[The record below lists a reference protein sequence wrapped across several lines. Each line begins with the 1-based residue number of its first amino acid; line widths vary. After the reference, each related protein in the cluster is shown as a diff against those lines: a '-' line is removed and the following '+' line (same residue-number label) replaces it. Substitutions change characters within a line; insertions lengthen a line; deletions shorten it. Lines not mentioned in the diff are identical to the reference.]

1 MPLKLKFPRPEAPS
15 PMFSAALAIVKVL
28 RDHGRKAFFAGGAAR
43 DMLLGRAPHDI
54 DIVTSARPEEIQ
66 SWFEK
71 TCAIGASF
79 GVVTVLQDGYS
90 FETATLREER
100 EYLDGRRPEKVF
112 YTDDEQLDVARRD
125 FTVNGILYDPLEEEM
140 LDFVGGTEDLR
151 RGILRTIGNPERRFS
166 EDYLRILRAAR
177 FAVRLGFELEKATEL
192 AMTALAPKLKHLSG
206 ERIRD
211 ELEKMLLGPHPAH
224 AFRLMQ
230 KTGILKI
237 VLPEV
242 SALEGVEQPP
252 EHHPEGDVFTHTML
266 MLEKMCHPTRE
277 LAWSVLLHDIGKK
290 ATAAL
295 GRDGNVHFYG
305 HEKTGSEMSA
315 VILSR
320 LKCSSAL
327 ITAVEKCV
335 AGHMRFAFVDRMKRS
350 TWLKM
355 IGAPTFPTEME
366 LNRVDCASCHGK
378 MDGYLLMLDRWIALA
393 DKPAL
398 PPLPINGNDLIR
410 LGFRPGVRL
419 GLLLGELRDLFLEGV
434 LTTREELLE
443 HARRELPPDAPESP
457 IRQKQKRK
465 ARNLPDSP

>member
-1 MPLKLKFPRPEAPS
+1 MPLKLKFPRPEPAS
-15 PMFSAALAIVKVL
+15 PMFSAAVEIVRIL
-28 RDHGRKAFFAGGAAR
+28 RDHGKKGFFAGGAAR
-43 DMLLGRAPHDI
+43 DMLLGRTPHDI
-54 DIVTSARPEEIQ
+54 DIATSARPEEIQ

-79 GVVTVLQDGYS
+79 GVVTILRNGFS

-125 FTVNGILYDPLEEEM
+125 FTINGILYDPIEENM
-140 LDFVGGTEDLR
+140 LDFVGGLEDLR
-151 RGILRTIGNPERRFS
+151 RGMIRTIGNPAQRFS

-177 FAVRLGFELEKATEL
+177 FTTRFGFELDRTTEQ
-192 AMTALAPKLKHLSG
+192 AMTEFAPNLKRLSG

-211 ELEKMLLGPHPAH
+211 ELEKMLLGPHPAA

-230 KTGILKI
+230 RTGILRI
-237 VLPEV
+237 VLPEI
-242 SALEGVEQPP
+242 ADLEGVEQPP
-252 EHHPEGDVFTHTML
+252 KHHPEGDVFTHTML

-277 LAWSVLLHDIGKK
+277 LAWSVLLHDVGKK
-290 ATAAL
+290 AAAAI
-295 GRDGNVHFYG
+295 GKDGIVHFYG
-305 HEKTGSEMSA
+305 HEKTGAEISA
-315 VILSR
+315 SVLSR

-327 ITAVEKCV
+327 ISAVEKCV
-335 AGHMRFAFVDRMKRS
+335 AGHMRFAFADRMKRS

-355 IGAPTFPTEME
+355 IAAPTFPTEME

-434 LTTREELLE
+434 LASREELLKY
-443 HARRELPPDAPESP
+443 ARKQLPSALSENPDGDRAT
-457 IRQKQKRK
+457 KNG
-465 ARNLPDSP
+465 NLSDIS

>member
-1 MPLKLKFPRPEAPS
+1 MLLKLKFPHPEPPS
-15 PMFSAALAIVKVL
+15 PMFSAALEVVRIL
-28 RDHGRKAFFAGGAAR
+28 REHGRKAFFAGGAVR
-43 DMLLGRAPHDI
+43 DLLLGNTPHDI
-54 DIVTSARPEEIQ
+54 DIATSARPEEIC

-71 TCAIGASF
+71 TFAIGASF
-79 GVVTVLQDGYS
+79 GVVTVLRNGFP

-100 EYLDGRRPEKVF
+100 EYLDGRRPEKVL
-112 YTDDEQLDVARRD
+112 YTEDEQQDVARRD
-125 FTVNGILYDPLEEEM
+125 FTINGLLYDPLAEEI
-140 LDFVGGTEDLR
+140 LDFVGGTEDLH
-151 RGILRTIGNPERRFS
+151 RGILRTIGDPGCRFS

-177 FAVRLGFELEKATEL
+177 FTARFRFELEKKTEQ
-192 AMTALAPKLKHLSG
+192 AMMEFAPKLTRLSG

-211 ELEKMLLGPHPAH
+211 ELEKMLLGPHPAE

-230 KTGILKI
+230 RTGILRI

-242 SALEGVEQPP
+242 AALEGVEQPP

-277 LAWSVLLHDIGKK
+277 LAWSVLLHDVGKT
-290 ATAAL
+290 ATAAV
-295 GRDGNVHFYG
+295 GKDGNIHFYG

-315 VILSR
+315 AILSR
-320 LKCSSAL
+320 LKGSSAL
-327 ITAVEKCV
+327 IAAVKKCV

-355 IGAPTFPTEME
+355 IDSPTFPTEME

-393 DKPAL
+393 DKPAV

-410 LGFRPGVRL
+410 LGFRPGVGL
-419 GLLLGELRDLFLEGV
+419 GLLLGELRDLFLEGT
-434 LTTREELLE
+434 LPSREELLE
-443 HARRELPPDAPESP
+443 YARKRLPTVD
-457 IRQKQKRK
+457 
-465 ARNLPDSP
+465 RNSQEGIGKTKSGNLSGNS